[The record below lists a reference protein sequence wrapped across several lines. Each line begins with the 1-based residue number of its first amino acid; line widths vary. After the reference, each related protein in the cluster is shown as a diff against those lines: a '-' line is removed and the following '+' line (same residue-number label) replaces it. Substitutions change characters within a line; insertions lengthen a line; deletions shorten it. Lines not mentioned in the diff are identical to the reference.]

1 MFQSDSA
8 IALPSDIHCGNTPS
22 ASAVEGLG
30 GAAFPDD
37 PISNRAL
44 VPLLAGR
51 CHLTDDG

>member
-1 MFQSDSA
+1 LASA
-8 IALPSDIHCGNTPS
+8 AATPPS
-22 ASAVEGLG
+22 ASAVEGFG